1 VVKRRV
7 VRRAQR
13 ELERYADS
21 IRERLESREERRLL
35 AMARGERGV
44 CWVEGTEPE
53 PLVTVRIATFNQG
66 QLVAER
72 AIDSARAQTYPRLEI
87 LVLGD
92 NCDEATARAVESVD
106 DSRVRFINLP
116 TRGMYPEY
124 RAHRRKVAGTHP
136 MNAGSILARGA
147 WIAPCDDDDELTPDH
162 VEVLLQAAKTRS
174 LEMVY
179 SKANSE
185 VCPGEWRVVGAE
197 PLRMG
202 EISHGSVLYSAGLRF
217 LRYSNT
223 SWKLNEP
230 GDWNM
235 WKRMERIGVRIGFLD
250 LVTYTHYLGAKHRE
264 NAVAALTYGS

>member
-1 VVKRRV
+1 VVSSRV
-7 VRRAQR
+7 VRRARR

-21 IRERLESREERRLL
+21 IRERLESREEQRLL
-35 AMARGERGV
+35 AMARGEREV

-66 QLVAER
+66 PLVVER

-87 LVLGD
+87 LVIGD
-92 NCDEATARAVESVD
+92 NCDEDTARAVESVD
-106 DSRVRFINLP
+106 DARVRFINLP
-116 TRGMYPEY
+116 TRGMYPSY
-124 RAHRRKVAGTHP
+124 RAHRRKVSGTHP
-136 MNAGSILARGA
+136 MNAALILARGA

-179 SKANSE
+179 SKAKRE
-185 VCPGEWRVVGAE
+185 FRPGNWGVVGAE

-202 EISHGSVLYSAGLRF
+202 EISHGTVLYSSGLRF

-223 SWKLNEP
+223 SWRINEP
-230 GDWNM
+230 HDWNL

-250 LVTYTHYLGAKHRE
+250 LVTYTQNLGEKYRE
-264 NAVAALTYGS
+264 NPDWT